1 MSNTSNT
8 GQQQQEVDVRKMLR
22 TAGPYPVEA
31 FAFVREGLSFTV
43 ERVHQQPGALEKLDH
58 HVSGQQLCFGLR
70 DLAIEKFGL
79 LAPLVLSHWKIS
91 RTDDFG
97 RIVFAMIDAGLMSR
111 TDEDTADDFRAVYDF
126 DEAFSRNEL
135 LGRIATN

>member
-1 MSNTSNT
+1 MSNPVQ
-8 GQQQQEVDVRKMLR
+8 QQQQEVDVCKMLR
-22 TAGPYPVEA
+22 NAGPYPIEA
-31 FAFVREGLSFTV
+31 FAFVREGLSYTV
-43 ERVHQQPGALEKLDH
+43 ERVHHQPSSLEKADH

-111 TDEDTADDFRAVYDF
+111 TDEDSADDFRAVYEF
-126 DEAFSRNEL
+126 EEAFCRNEL
-135 LGRIATN
+135 LGRIAAN

>member
-1 MSNTSNT
+1 MSNPV
-8 GQQQQEVDVRKMLR
+8 QQQEVDVCTMLR
-22 TAGPYPVEA
+22 SAGPYPIEA
-31 FAFVREGLSFTV
+31 YAFVREGLAFTV
-43 ERVHQQPGALEKLDH
+43 ERVHLHPDSLEKTDH

-79 LAPLVLSHWKIS
+79 LAPLVLSHWNIT

-97 RIVFAMIDAGLMSR
+97 RIVFAMIDVGLMSR
-111 TDEDTADDFRAVYDF
+111 NDDDTLDDFRSVYDF

-135 LGRIATN
+135 LGRIGTN

>member
-1 MSNTSNT
+1 MSKPC
-8 GQQQQEVDVRKMLR
+8 QQQEVDVRKMLHS
-22 TAGPYPVEA
+22 AGPYPIDA
-31 FAFVREGLSFTV
+31 FAFVREGLEYTV
-43 ERVHQQPGALEKLDH
+43 ERVHELPGSLERTES

-79 LAPLVLSHWKIS
+79 LAPLVLQHWNIT

-111 TDEDTADDFRAVYDF
+111 TDEDSLDDFRSVYEF
-126 DEAFSRNEL
+126 DEAFSRPEL
-135 LGRIATN
+135 LGRIGSH